1 MRTALCLFLLSTA
14 VASAATLSLSTSG
27 TPSSFGQSV
36 FLTATVS
43 PLDATGT
50 VYFYDGPNVLGSA
63 PINSGIAHL
72 STKLL
77 PTGVRP
83 ILARYI
89 GNSPTATAS
98 LTQTVNAASA
108 NNFVSA
114 ATLTVA
120 NSAQSSGVATAD
132 FNNDGKLDFVI
143 SVTSG
148 LQIFLGNGDGSF

>member
-83 ILARYI
+83 ILARDI
-89 GNSPTATAS
+89 GNSPTAS

-148 LQIFLGNGDGSF
+148 L